1 MDNKMPLSRT
11 IVENRAKIVLVRLLY
26 LNKCILVSLY
36 LLNVSYYKLFRC
48 KNITPLSYFSAEART
63 RNIPETQYQEIEFN
77 VAVKVTDSN
86 KYNINGN

>member
-36 LLNVSYYKLFRC
+36 LLKVSYYKLFRC

-63 RNIPETQYQEIEFN
+63 RNIPEISNEEIELN
-77 VAVKVTDSN
+77 D
-86 KYNINGN
+86 